1 MNDDI
6 ILNEQLEEKP
16 KIKGARIAK
25 IILLSLSALA
35 YLVITIL
42 LLSVL
47 IPVTSSEE
55 QGLGLAAFIIVLLI
69 YGSIGYLLSVLF
81 SVAAL
86 IVSKVKHL
94 GRNIIP
100 VLLIILPIITLIVF
114 FFIPHLLTTA

>member
-47 IPVTSSEE
+47 IPVTSCPN
-55 QGLGLAAFIIVLLI
+55 LLAAFSHE
-69 YGSIGYLLSVLF
+69 G
-81 SVAAL
+81 
-86 IVSKVKHL
+86 KEE
-94 GRNIIP
+94 
-100 VLLIILPIITLIVF
+100 
-114 FFIPHLLTTA
+114 